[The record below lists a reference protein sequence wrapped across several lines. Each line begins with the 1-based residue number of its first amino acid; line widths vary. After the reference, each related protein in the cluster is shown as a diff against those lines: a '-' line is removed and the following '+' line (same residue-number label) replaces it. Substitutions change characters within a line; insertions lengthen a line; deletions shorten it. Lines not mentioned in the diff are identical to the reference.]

1 MMHLRFFNAARKAG
15 FSANVS
21 TRALIIRLPMPGSFA
36 QDGISPQSIS
46 FMYRLPS
53 SPTTITACV
62 GAILNRG
69 LYVADAG
76 GNGAPKRSA
85 TFFKSVARVYR
96 PHMAQRSLVVARG
109 YFFTPKS

>member
-1 MMHLRFFNAARKAG
+1 MHRRFFNVARNAG

-21 TRALIIRLPMPGSFA
+21 TRALIIRLPMLGSFA
-36 QDGISPQSIS
+36 QEGISPHNIS
-46 FMYRLPS
+46 FMYRFPS

-69 LYVADAG
+69 LYVADTG

-85 TFFKSVARVYR
+85 TFFKSAVSV
-96 PHMAQRSLVVARG
+96 
-109 YFFTPKS
+109 